1 MRLFVVFGGCFIMI
15 RRPPSSTRTDTLF
28 PYTTLFRSALPPALR
43 SVSAH
48 PCAPLSSTSA
58 TRTLA
63 PCCARDDAIARPI
76 PRAAPVTIATLP
88 SSSPDIDLVPH
99 VLTRVRRGANSPA
112 KSRLGQAAD
121 SGVDGEDAPRHR
133 IGRETVLAHVDPL
146 AVNKIEIGRAH
157 V

>member
-48 PCAPLSSTSA
+48 SCAPLSSTSA

-88 SSSPDIDLVPH
+88 SSSPDIDLVPP
-99 VLTRVRRGANSPA
+99 VLTRVRPGANSPA
-112 KSRLGQAAD
+112 QNRLGQTQD
-121 SGVDGEDAPRHR
+121 TGFDGADAPRPR
-133 IGRETVLAHVDPL
+133 PRPET
-146 AVNKIEIGRAH
+146 
-157 V
+157 